1 MKEIHSKRIIWLDY
15 LKGICMISIIL
26 NHINGPEIY
35 GQITYPFEL
44 VGFFFASGFTFNPRQ
59 DFRDFFF
66 NKVKVLALPVIIFGI
81 INLSI
86 SCLFKEI
93 DIYDRIIGI
102 ILQIPGKW
110 DDLWFVAC
118 LFTMELIY
126 YIVIKIG
133 RSNFEQFA
141 ICLVLAFFG
150 YLSVT
155 YSQLRIPWHIEN
167 ACLLIVFLW
176 LGNMARKENEIKSY
190 SSCKLWMLFIISS
203 VVYTVL
209 IIFKKNYPIDVHL
222 LNYGSLPL
230 FMFSALSG
238 LITIIFLAMILDS
251 SLNNTIPLRFL
262 SFIGSSTL
270 IYYAFQS
277 KAISTVEFLCSKIGV
292 SYESYIGT
300 IACCFIVTIS
310 LIIPSVIIKKYFSF
324 LLGKF

>member
-1 MKEIHSKRIIWLDY
+1 MKEIHCKRIVWLDY

-59 DFRDFFF
+59 DFRDFLF

-81 INLSI
+81 TNLFI
-86 SCLFKEI
+86 SCLFKEVAI
-93 DIYDRIIGI
+93 SDRIIGI
-102 ILQIPGKW
+102 FLQIPGKW

-126 YIVIKIG
+126 YIVLKVG
-133 RSNFEQFA
+133 RSNFEKLT
-141 ICLVLAFFG
+141 ICLVLSFLG

-155 YSQLRIPWHIEN
+155 YSQIRLPWHIEN
-167 ACLLIVFLW
+167 ACLLIGFLW
-176 LGNMARKENEIKSY
+176 LGNMARKEYGIKPY
-190 SSCKLWMLFIISS
+190 SSCKLWMSLIICS

-209 IIFKKNYPIDVHL
+209 IILKNNYPIDVHL
-222 LNYGSLPL
+222 LNYGSLPF
-230 FMFSALSG
+230 FMVSALSG
-238 LITIIFLAMILDS
+238 LMTIIFLARILDS

-262 SFIGSSTL
+262 SFIGSCTL
-270 IYYAFQS
+270 LYYAFQS
-277 KAISTVEFLCSKIGV
+277 KAISVVELFYSKIGL
-292 SYESYIGT
+292 SYESYVGSI
-300 IACCFIVTIS
+300 ICCFIVIIS
-310 LIIPSVIIKKYFSF
+310 LIIPSVIIKKYFPF